1 MRIWDNDTRK
11 RLIIEGRVA
20 PAHGKVVFDYL
31 TAGSSNESGSKEH
44 RFTQPVQEQAT
55 LRELRQNKSLLTRD
69 VLLFALIALPGI
81 RDLGESPADKD
92 KAGSHLVKLH
102 IGLTDLP
109 IKTWHRIT
117 LTHLPCKWT
126 REGEVAL
133 SEPLDVY
140 LRLQNKIEIRDV
152 DDIDKREDLRFYGQ
166 SPFRQELTTVPRLN
180 TEASWLHLDTVNGE
194 KSATCLNQPET
205 SLKNTP
211 ANNTRAYRFCLKRN
225 RDETELQAQKSQRIT
240 DKDPGATTKSNLADK
255 AKRFTNF
262 LTDSIKATTSEEN
275 PDITGFSTSK
285 VPDKPTDAETAAFIE
300 ILGEIAKDPLNF
312 LPPAE
317 SPPFNKLS
325 PSEEEFFNLHL
336 GPLAP
341 RTESLEDLGK
351 FCQKE
356 PSQENTNGS
365 SSESIPDKGEYPAPN
380 STVESLSSFDCD
392 SAGESP
398 SLHFSDAQSVFSTDL
413 FYRPPRGQVD
423 LHNSEGRSETSSGST
438 EITIDYC

>member
-31 TAGSSNESGSKEH
+31 TAGSRNEGVPKEH

-55 LRELRQNKSLLTRD
+55 LRELRQSKSLLTRD

-81 RDLGESPADKD
+81 RDLGESPPDKD
-92 KAGSHLVKLH
+92 KTGSHLVKLH

-109 IKTWHRIT
+109 TKTWHRIS

-133 SEPLDVY
+133 SDPLDVY
-140 LRLQNKIEIRDV
+140 LRVHNNIEIRDV

-180 TEASWLHLDTVNGE
+180 TEPSWPNLDTVNGE
-194 KSATCLNQPET
+194 QSATCLNQPKT

-211 ANNTRAYRFCLKRN
+211 GNNTRAYRFCLKRN
-225 RDETELQAQKSQRIT
+225 RNETELQAQKSQRIT
-240 DKDPGATTKSNLADK
+240 DKNPDITTKSNLADK
-255 AKRFTNF
+255 AERFTNF

-275 PDITGFSTSK
+275 PDLTEFSTSK
-285 VPDKPTDAETAAFIE
+285 VPDRPIDAETAAFIE
-300 ILGEIAKDPLNF
+300 ILGEIVKDPLNF

-317 SPPFNKLS
+317 SPPFKDLS
-325 PSEEEFFNLHL
+325 PSEEEFFDLHL

-341 RTESLEDLGK
+341 RTESPEDLGK
-351 FCQKE
+351 FGPKE
-356 PSQENTNGS
+356 PSQETSKGS
-365 SSESIPDKGEYPAPN
+365 SSESIPDKEEYPAPN
-380 STVESLSSFDCD
+380 STVESLSSVNCE

-398 SLHFSDAQSVFSTDL
+398 SIHFSDAQSVFSTDL
-413 FYRPPRGQVD
+413 FYRPPRGQVELPD
-423 LHNSEGRSETSSGST
+423 SEGRSEASSGST